1 MYKEAEGKITIYPF
15 SASRDLTEEDQPA
28 ISVYKKYLRTV
39 FEDSRIKNIF
49 VTGDYGVGKSSIIQ
63 TFEKEYCADPEH
75 RFLYISLGEYRKESS
90 EAEGSRNKQ
99 TVVAATAGS
108 EEQPVQLQDHMEK
121 ENSESGERQDSSG
134 SVEKDKD
141 RQNYLERRMLLQIYS
156 CFRKQGLPASSFRM
170 IQENITP
177 SAWLA
182 SILSALWL
190 VITFILLR
198 FDAISTL
205 IVEVLTSEYTKQLQ
219 TQLTQQQVKSLNDVF
234 SSTVTNY
241 VNWIHLGFYAGAI
254 LVFAAI
260 LFVVI
265 LYLLPRWRVNAFTVK
280 LDSLE
285 ASCEN
290 EACESYIDH
299 YTTEIVYCLETIAE
313 KINYT
318 VVIEDLDRVDATIFF
333 DIFTRLREINF
344 MVNKRL
350 ERTNSKGKQTKHM
363 RFVYVASDSMIG
375 QLQHSKFADFILPVF
390 PRLNKTTV
398 EEILSKKIK
407 NLNNELKEEL
417 GDNIWKVKEEE
428 FDSQNRIIPIVAQFL
443 SSYRLQN
450 AVLNEYVILIRLYIK
465 SNPNTQVDLRF
476 IEDALALVTYKNLL
490 PMDYSVILTGKS
502 AVFPIYQRDKLKDT
516 QIKEAL
522 DRLTDPSDPVLST
535 RCLYYAGYKK
545 EDIMEAY
552 RKKLERDVDRV
563 ISHDLDNRK
572 KGYIDRDLYEALES
586 YIKVLVKKNPDGT
599 LATPI
604 CRNVAAII
612 DHYYAADTDIIQ
624 IAFAF
629 KELFSD
635 GIYAISVLEIL
646 AKCESVPSDWCKYID
661 ESWNDDG
668 DKCIYERCKGGINS
682 LITGRSL
689 SEKEYSRLQEG
700 TGTEFFYNGMVR
712 VDGEPR
718 PVNSKRKHTSATTI

>member
-1 MYKEAEGKITIYPF
+1 M
-15 SASRDLTEEDQPA
+15 
-28 ISVYKKYLRTV
+28 
-39 FEDSRIKNIF
+39 
-49 VTGDYGVGKSSIIQ
+49 
-63 TFEKEYCADPEH
+63 
-75 RFLYISLGEYRKESS
+75 
-90 EAEGSRNKQ
+90 
-99 TVVAATAGS
+99 
-108 EEQPVQLQDHMEK
+108 
-121 ENSESGERQDSSG
+121 
-134 SVEKDKD
+134 
-141 RQNYLERRMLLQIYS
+141 
-156 CFRKQGLPASSFRM
+156 
-170 IQENITP
+170 
-177 SAWLA
+177 
-182 SILSALWL
+182 
-190 VITFILLR
+190 
-198 FDAISTL
+198 
-205 IVEVLTSEYTKQLQ
+205 
-219 TQLTQQQVKSLNDVF
+219 F

-375 QLQHSKFADFILPVF
+375 QLQHSKFVDFILPVF

-398 EEILSKKIK
+398 EEILSKIIK

-490 PMDYSVILTGKS
+490 PMDYSVILSGKS

-572 KGYIDRDLYEALES
+572 KGYIDRDLYEALGS
-586 YIKVLVKKNPDGT
+586 YIKDLVKKDREGT

-604 CRNVAAII
+604 CQIVATII
-612 DHYYAADTDIIQ
+612 DRYYNAGPDIIQ
-624 IAFAF
+624 IAF
-629 KELFSD
+629 KELFS
-635 GIYAISVLEIL
+635 GTINAISVLEIL
-646 AKCESVPSDWCKYID
+646 AKCDSVPSDWCKKLD
-661 ESWNDDG
+661 ESWDNNG
-668 DKCIYERCKGGINS
+668 DKCIFDQCKAGTPTLINARDMS
-682 LITGRSL
+682 D
-689 SEKEYSRLQEG
+689 KEYTRLQEG
-700 TGTEFFYNGMVR
+700 IGTEFSFEGMVI
-712 VDGEPR
+712 VAGQPR
-718 PVNSKRKHTSATTI
+718 PINGKRELMSVVTV